1 MHLSTLSLLSL
12 LASTGLA
19 FNCTR
24 EAFADILPSNASVS
38 FTRSIPVDGNST
50 FVVPAG
56 DIAYPT
62 SPTGL
67 QPLCA
72 VQINVSSSDCSAYSF
87 GLFLPNE
94 WNERFLAVGN
104 GGFAGGINWLDMGA
118 GVGYGFAVMSTDTGH
133 NSTPTDIEWALN
145 SPQKKIDWGYR
156 AMHGSVELSKHI
168 VESYY
173 NQAPKYNYYSG
184 CSTGGRQGIREIQ
197 LYPDDFD
204 GVLAGAPAW
213 WTSHLQTWTVKIGLY
228 NSPNAS
234 ASHIPPSLFGV
245 VGAEI
250 LKQCDPQDGLV
261 DNIISDPEGC
271 NVNLEAMLCGPNV
284 TNQTTAACL
293 SAEQIGTLYKIYN
306 DYVDVNQT
314 FVFPHLELGSE
325 AQWPVLLGLGE
336 PAPLGTEFVR
346 YFLLNDPTWNYTD
359 FSYDTVELADELD
372 PGNAT
377 ADDFDLSPFYHHG
390 GKLLHYHGYADALI
404 ATGSSIYFYNQVL
417 KTLKPRGIDLDSWY
431 RFFLIPGMQ
440 HCTGTPESMDAP
452 WYIAGANQAG
462 ALNSSVHS
470 VPGFCDAKHDALLA
484 LMAWVEKDEAPE
496 SLVATKFV
504 NETLPAEVQRQRPL
518 CPYPQQAKFGG
529 QGDPDE
535 ARNWKCEGLY
545 SMRTQYS

>member
-271 NVNLEAMLCGPNV
+271 NVNLEAMLCG
-284 TNQTTAACL
+284 
-293 SAEQIGTLYKIYN
+293 
-306 DYVDVNQT
+306 
-314 FVFPHLELGSE
+314 
-325 AQWPVLLGLGE
+325 
-336 PAPLGTEFVR
+336 
-346 YFLLNDPTWNYTD
+346 
-359 FSYDTVELADELD
+359 
-372 PGNAT
+372 
-377 ADDFDLSPFYHHG
+377 
-390 GKLLHYHGYADALI
+390 
-404 ATGSSIYFYNQVL
+404 
-417 KTLKPRGIDLDSWY
+417 
-431 RFFLIPGMQ
+431 
-440 HCTGTPESMDAP
+440 
-452 WYIAGANQAG
+452 
-462 ALNSSVHS
+462 
-470 VPGFCDAKHDALLA
+470 
-484 LMAWVEKDEAPE
+484 
-496 SLVATKFV
+496 
-504 NETLPAEVQRQRPL
+504 
-518 CPYPQQAKFGG
+518 
-529 QGDPDE
+529 
-535 ARNWKCEGLY
+535 
-545 SMRTQYS
+545 